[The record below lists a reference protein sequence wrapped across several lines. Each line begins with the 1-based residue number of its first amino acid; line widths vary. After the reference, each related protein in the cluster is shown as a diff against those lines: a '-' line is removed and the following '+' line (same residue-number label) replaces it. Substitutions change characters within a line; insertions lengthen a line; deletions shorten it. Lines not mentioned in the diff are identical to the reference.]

1 MHYATGGDLLVAV
14 LRELG
19 VDTVFGIVS
28 VHNLPLVEAVDREL
42 RFVPVRHEATAVN
55 AADAYGRARGSLG
68 CALTSTGTGAGN
80 AAGSLVEALSSGTSV
95 LHITGQVESEFLGSG
110 RGFIHETKDQ
120 LGMLRAVSAYAAS
133 VPSADD
139 AGRILR
145 EAARATLT
153 DPGGPASVEWPVDLQ
168 YAAQTDAEGS
178 ADTGPAG
185 SAGVSPAGSAGVS
198 PAGSA
203 DAGPAGAA
211 DACPAGASPTGLADE
226 GPADA
231 SPTSPAGTGPA
242 GSAHA
247 NPTSPADTD
256 PTGRAHA
263 NPTSPADANP
273 TSPADASL
281 TGSAGAGPAGAS
293 PTSPADAGPTDP
305 AGTGPTGPAG
315 ANPTSPADAS
325 LTGSAGAGPAG
336 ASPTGS
342 AHAGPAGANPTSPA
356 GTDPTSPAHANPAS
370 PADASPTDPADACP
384 AGANPTSPADT
395 DPTDPA
401 GTDPTGPAHANP
413 TGPAD
418 PNPPGPADAAPPRR
432 PVGHLP
438 ASAPVRPE
446 EEPAGAAET
455 LQVTDPALA
464 TPARRE
470 TTGFPTPPGPTPAGG
485 PVGISDPADSPLPAP
500 ADRRSAAAPSPFAAP
515 RASRPLPAEGELAA
529 AQALLAA
536 ARRPLIWAGGGATR
550 ARAELGALLD
560 ATGAGLLSSN
570 SGRGSVPEDHPQ
582 VIGNFATTPAARSL
596 LADADLL
603 LTIGTHF
610 RSNETADY
618 SLELPAA
625 HIQIDID
632 AAALGRVYP
641 ARHPLHGHAPDV
653 LAALLPH
660 ARRAEESWTR
670 RITEVRGDVRATL
683 HDNIGPQ
690 AAICD
695 AIRAALPRE
704 AVVARDVTIPS
715 SSWGNRLLEMY
726 DPRDNVFPRGGGI
739 GQGLGMGIGAAL
751 ARTDAPTVVLAG
763 DGGLAVHLGELL
775 TLAQERPRLTLI
787 VFNDGGYGVLRNMQ
801 DRYSERRSGVDLAT
815 PDFELLAQA
824 CGLAYARIAAEEH
837 AEPVISH
844 AVSSDGPA
852 LVEVDLARLGPMKNP
867 FTPPVKIP
875 GQ

>member
-1 MHYATGGDLLVAV
+1 MPPTHYATGGDLLVAV

-80 AAGSLVEALSSGTSV
+80 AAGSLVEALSAGTSV
-95 LHITGQVESEFLGSG
+95 LHVTGQVESEFLGSG

-120 LGMLRAVSAYAAS
+120 LGMLRAVSTYAATI
-133 VPSADD
+133 PSTED

-145 EAARATLT
+145 DAARAALT

-168 YAAQTDAEGS
+168 YATQTDTAP
-178 ADTGPAG
+178 TL
-185 SAGVSPAGSAGVS
+185 
-198 PAGSA
+198 
-203 DAGPAGAA
+203 AGAA
-211 DACPAGASPTGLADE
+211 
-226 GPADA
+226 
-231 SPTSPAGTGPA
+231 
-242 GSAHA
+242 
-247 NPTSPADTD
+247 
-256 PTGRAHA
+256 
-263 NPTSPADANP
+263 
-273 TSPADASL
+273 
-281 TGSAGAGPAGAS
+281 
-293 PTSPADAGPTDP
+293 
-305 AGTGPTGPAG
+305 
-315 ANPTSPADAS
+315 
-325 LTGSAGAGPAG
+325 
-336 ASPTGS
+336 
-342 AHAGPAGANPTSPA
+342 
-356 GTDPTSPAHANPAS
+356 
-370 PADASPTDPADACP
+370 
-384 AGANPTSPADT
+384 
-395 DPTDPA
+395 
-401 GTDPTGPAHANP
+401 
-413 TGPAD
+413 
-418 PNPPGPADAAPPRR
+418 
-432 PVGHLP
+432 
-438 ASAPVRPE
+438 
-446 EEPAGAAET
+446 
-455 LQVTDPALA
+455 
-464 TPARRE
+464 
-470 TTGFPTPPGPTPAGG
+470 
-485 PVGISDPADSPLPAP
+485 LPAP
-500 ADRRSAAAPSPFAAP
+500 ATQHASPAPEQTERHVTTPSGKPAAAPETESPRTLGHPGATARPHPTPAA
-515 RASRPLPAEGELAA
+515 SELAA
-529 AQALLAA
+529 AQALLATA
-536 ARRPLIWAGGGATR
+536 ERPLVWAGGGATR
-550 ARAELGALLD
+550 ACAELAELLH
-560 ATGAGLLSSN
+560 ATGAGLLTSN
-570 SGRGSVPEDHPQ
+570 SGRGAVPEDHPQ
-582 VIGNFATTPAARSL
+582 VIGNFATTPAARAL

-618 SLELPAA
+618 GLTLPGA
-625 HIQIDID
+625 HIQIDVD
-632 AAALGRVYP
+632 ADALGRVYP
-641 ARHPLHGHAPDV
+641 ARHALHGHAPEV

-660 ARRAEESWTR
+660 ARPAAEGWTR
-670 RITEVRGDVRATL
+670 RVAAVREDVRATL

-751 ARTDAPTVVLAG
+751 ARPDAPTVVLAG

-815 PDFELLAQA
+815 PDFELLARA
-824 CGLAYARIAAEEH
+824 CGLPYARIAAEDH
-837 AEPVISH
+837 ALPVISH
-844 AVSSDGPA
+844 AVASDGPT